1 MRFLSNGLSGN
12 KSVVK
17 DNELNMIRRNA
28 ENKVK

>member
-17 DNELNMIRRNA
+17 DNELTRLGETPKTR
-28 ENKVK
+28 

>member
-17 DNELNMIRRNA
+17 DNELNYDRRNA
-28 ENKVK
+28 KRKVK